1 MARPKQVQAQAAQA
15 KRIREQ
21 MAAQAQAAPGPNGA
35 DPDPGVAAPEPAP
48 EPEPALQAAPE
59 PADEPE
65 TAPPPADPPID
76 WEARYRTLEGK
87 YAAEV
92 PRLQSELN
100 QTQHLLTTMQPDPEP
115 LMDPNLSSD
124 FTPEEI
130 EEFGP
135 QLIGAMRK
143 AARSEIKP
151 LAQQLE
157 GQQQRM
163 QEGFTQAT
171 TDIAQ
176 TSRDALYGQMNS
188 DPEMSGWAQVNKS
201 QEFLD
206 WLGQRDIY
214 SGQSKQDLLTQA
226 FERNDFLRIKAFF
239 TGFHR
244 DTTRQTGQEPAR
256 MAQSNLE
263 TLVAPG
269 RPAQSG
275 TATGASNGRIWTQA
289 EISAAFRA
297 RQSGKIDDKTW
308 PRVKADIFAAERENR
323 IRL

>member
-1 MARPKQVQAQAAQA
+1 
-15 KRIREQ
+15 
-21 MAAQAQAAPGPNGA
+21 
-35 DPDPGVAAPEPAP
+35 
-48 EPEPALQAAPE
+48 
-59 PADEPE
+59 
-65 TAPPPADPPID
+65 
-76 WEARYRTLEGK
+76 
-87 YAAEV
+87 V
-92 PRLQSELN
+92 PRLQGELS
-100 QTQHLLTTMQPDPEP
+100 QTQHLLTKMQPEAGP

-124 FTPEEI
+124 FTPEEL

-135 QLIGAMRK
+135 ALIGAMRK

-157 GQQQRM
+157 GQQQRI
-163 QEGFTQAT
+163 QAGFTQAT

-176 TSRDALYGQMNS
+176 SSRDTLYERMNS
-188 DPEMSGWAQVNKS
+188 DSEMAGWVETNKS

-206 WLGQRDIY
+206 WLHQRDLY
-214 SGQSKQDLLTQA
+214 SGESKQDLLTQA

-239 TGFHR
+239 TGFKR

-275 TATGASNGRIWTQA
+275 AATGASDGRTWTQT
-289 EISAAFRA
+289 EIAAAFRA
-297 RQSGKIDDKTW
+297 RQNGKIDDKAW
-308 PRVKADIFAAERENR
+308 PGIKADIFAAEREHR
-323 IRL
+323 IL